1 VVDESDPAVEL
12 GVAGQAFFDAGHA
25 DQDQADAGPVVVVA
39 ELFQRRCLEP
49 VRLVDDQ
56 QLGAR
61 PAALAQRG
69 EILRGLEF
77 PLEPQLSR
85 SCRKVISLST
95 MRGVLQ
101 TFQLQHVQRVSA
113 PSKPG
118 GLSQPHGMLPHPVPD
133 MIRLPPG
140 P

>member
-49 VRLVDDQ
+49 VCLVDDQ

-69 EILRGLEF
+69 EVLRGLEF
-77 PLEPQLSR
+77 PLDAPAQPVMQERDL
-85 SCRKVISLST
+85 SLSKVLGLVWT
-95 MRGVLQ
+95 LGV
-101 TFQLQHVQRVSA
+101 
-113 PSKPG
+113 
-118 GLSQPHGMLPHPVPD
+118 
-133 MIRLPPG
+133 
-140 P
+140 